1 MFSGQGLS
9 LEAYCAAKAER
20 RASSNTATGATSVA
34 AAAAAAS
41 TAAAAATGRASS
53 ASSQLITIMASIP
66 PKCPVLPDSRALTAA
81 FVVMD
86 EDRFSLMF
94 AENVQVLCASGSDCK
109 VHPGAGPVDSSIHWC
124 KNFAQKFYSC
134 ITCSGVQFAD
144 WISGVLL
151 QGGCSHSLDSQE
163 KFDCNKDDYSSSL
176 LELCSYY
183 QKSIALSINVGHSC
197 GEVVVT
203 VTVVP
208 GASYCCC

>member
-9 LEAYCAAKAER
+9 LEAYRAAKAER
-20 RASSNTATGATSVA
+20 RASSNTATGAASVA

-86 EDRFSLMF
+86 EDRFSLIF
-94 AENVQVLCASGSDCK
+94 TKDVQVLCASGSDCK

-151 QGGCSHSLDSQE
+151 QGDALTVWTVRRSLIATRMT
-163 KFDCNKDDYSSSL
+163 
-176 LELCSYY
+176 LCSYY
-183 QKSIALSINVGHSC
+183 QKSIGLSINVGHSC